1 LESVFAGIS
10 YIRGRQVLFGVISLD
25 MFAVLLGG
33 VTALLPI
40 YARDILE
47 TGPWGLG
54 LLRSAPAVG
63 ALLMSAT
70 LSRFSISRR
79 AGRLLFASV
88 AAYGAAISLFGLS
101 TSLALSLVALASYGA
116 ADAISVVIRHSLVQ
130 TRTPNEML
138 GRVMA
143 VNSMFTG
150 TSGTL
155 GEFRAGVMAA
165 WWGAV
170 PAVLIGG
177 AGALAITFI
186 WMRLFP
192 ELPRIDKLVG
202 DA

>member
-1 LESVFAGIS
+1 
-10 YIRGRQVLFGVISLD
+10 
-25 MFAVLLGG
+25 
-33 VTALLPI
+33 
-40 YARDILE
+40 
-47 TGPWGLG
+47 
-54 LLRSAPAVG
+54 
-63 ALLMSAT
+63 
-70 LSRFSISRR
+70 
-79 AGRLLFASV
+79 
-88 AAYGAAISLFGLS
+88 
-101 TSLALSLVALASYGA
+101 
-116 ADAISVVIRHSLVQ
+116 
-130 TRTPNEML
+130 
-138 GRVMA
+138 
-143 VNSMFTG
+143 MFTG

>member
-1 LESVFAGIS
+1 
-10 YIRGRQVLFGVISLD
+10 
-25 MFAVLLGG
+25 
-33 VTALLPI
+33 
-40 YARDILE
+40 
-47 TGPWGLG
+47 
-54 LLRSAPAVG
+54 
-63 ALLMSAT
+63 
-70 LSRFSISRR
+70 
-79 AGRLLFASV
+79 
-88 AAYGAAISLFGLS
+88 
-101 TSLALSLVALASYGA
+101 
-116 ADAISVVIRHSLVQ
+116 
-130 TRTPNEML
+130 ML

-177 AGALAITFI
+177 AGALVVTFI